1 MLQLALEKKEN
12 EYKDQRVKELDEVE
26 KLRQGLQKEKQDKID
41 KKIKERQRAALVIQE
56 NEVNKSKKLE

>member
-26 KLRQGLQKEKQDKID
+26 KLKQGLQKEKQDKID